1 MIFLVGGAS
10 MRRPPRTP
18 SNIVQRPLI
27 SWHSEHMENS
37 DPMQGAPPGALSRQS
52 GDEIGPLITRTGSG
66 DQAAFNELYRSTGA
80 MLLAIIVRVVRDRHL
95 AEEVLHECFTYV
107 WTNADSFDN
116 SRGSGT
122 AWLVTLARRRA
133 IDCVRSV
140 ESQRN
145 RDNSLG
151 IREASPHEAT
161 DNPLETEVEKRIDS
175 ALAATALRTLPEKQ
189 ARVLA
194 LVYYEGLTQQQA
206 AERIGIPLGTVKT
219 RIREGLKRLRA
230 EMEVVR

>member
-1 MIFLVGGAS
+1 
-10 MRRPPRTP
+10 MRRPH
-18 SNIVQRPLI
+18 L
-27 SWHSEHMENS
+27 SWHSKHMENS
-37 DPMQGAPPGALSRQS
+37 DPVQGAPPGALPRQS
-52 GDEIGPLITRTGSG
+52 GDNVGPLITRTGKG
-66 DQAAFNELYRSTGA
+66 DQAAFNELYRSVGA

-145 RDNSLG
+145 RDSSLG
-151 IREASPHEAT
+151 IREANLHEAT
-161 DNPLETEVEKRIDS
+161 DNRVEAEVERRIDS
-175 ALAATALRTLPEKQ
+175 ALAATALRTLPEEQ
-189 ARVLA
+189 GRVLA
-194 LVYYEGLTQQQA
+194 LIYYEGLTQQQA

-219 RIREGLKRLRA
+219 RVRDGLKRLRV